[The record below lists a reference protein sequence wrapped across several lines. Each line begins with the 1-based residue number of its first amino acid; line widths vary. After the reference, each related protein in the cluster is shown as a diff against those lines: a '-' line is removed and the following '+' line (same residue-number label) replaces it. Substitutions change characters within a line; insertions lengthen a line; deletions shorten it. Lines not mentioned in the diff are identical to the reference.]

1 MSNKTAK
8 KVTMNG
14 NTHTAHEAEKAVLDP
29 AIEFSYQA
37 RANRPLSLS
46 AIMNT
51 MRILKKLNPGDT
63 YYEAYIGMKAKYKE
77 NFFDTYQVL
86 LAIGVYR
93 APKRILEIGCRT
105 GISLCQLLSA
115 HSGLDAIERIVLVDP
130 FDQWTSA
137 NLVRANL
144 KYLNLPNDEGKVKIY
159 VNRSVDGLPLL
170 AEAKETF
177 DYILV
182 DGDHTKSV
190 AQRDLEEVHPLCE
203 KGGIIVFDDISTAP
217 GECALID
224 VWEGFKA
231 QHTDEY
237 YFYECMD
244 GKGVALA
251 IKK

>member
-1 MSNKTAK
+1 MKKTAK

-29 AIEFSYQA
+29 AIEFSYMA
-37 RANRPLSLS
+37 RANRPLSL
-46 AIMNT
+46 ATIMNT

-63 YYEAYIGMKAKYKE
+63 YYEAYLGMKAKYKE
-77 NFFDTYQVL
+77 TFFDTYQVL
-86 LAIGVYR
+86 LAIGIYR

-105 GISLCQLLSA
+105 GISICQLLSA
-115 HSGLDAIERIVLVDP
+115 HADLEGIEKIVLVDP

-144 KYLNLPNDEGKVKIY
+144 KYLNLPHEKPEI
-159 VNRSVDGLPLL
+159 L
-170 AEAKETF
+170 AIKSQ
-177 DYILV
+177 DYFAQKDNPTYQFILV
-182 DGDHTKSV
+182 DGDHNKSV
-190 AQRDLEEVHPLCE
+190 AAQDLIGAHDLLE
-203 KGGIIVFDDISTAP
+203 KGGIIVMDDISQAP

-224 VWEGFKA
+224 VWEGWKA
-231 QHTDEY
+231 QHVDEY

>member
-1 MSNKTAK
+1 MPSKTAK
-8 KVTMNG
+8 NKK
-14 NTHTAHEAEKAVLDP
+14 NTGVPPSGAPPRMASRAEELVFRSWN
-29 AIEFSYQA
+29 AIT
-37 RANRPLSLS
+37 LS
-46 AIMNT
+46 AIFAI
-51 MRILKKLNPGDT
+51 MRTLKKINPGDA
-63 YYEAYIGMKAKYKE
+63 YYEAYLGMKQKYGRD
-77 NFFDTYQVL
+77 FYDTYQL
-86 LAIGVYR
+86 LWSIGSEV

-115 HSGLDAIERIVLVDP
+115 HSDRHAIEKIVLVDP

-144 KYLNLPNDEGKVKIY
+144 RYLNL
-159 VNRSVDGLPLL
+159 DGEKPEIL
-170 AEAKETF
+170 AIKSQDYFARENNPTF

-182 DGDHTKSV
+182 DGDHSKLV
-190 AQRDLEEVHPLCE
+190 AAQDLMGAHELLN

-231 QHTDEY
+231 QHEGEY
-237 YFYECMD
+237 EFFNVME